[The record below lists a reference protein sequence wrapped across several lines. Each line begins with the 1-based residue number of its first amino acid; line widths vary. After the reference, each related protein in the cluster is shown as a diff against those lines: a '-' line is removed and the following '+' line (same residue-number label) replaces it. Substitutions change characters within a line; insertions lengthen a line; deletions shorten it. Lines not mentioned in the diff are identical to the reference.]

1 MESRLAPKP
10 NSAIILQR
18 IVLGSFMKEA
28 ADRFVFISFIQFRI
42 KIIQL
47 VFRRIGKNSF
57 DHFIVQSG
65 TNLLPGG
72 SRLDIPLILQELEGS
87 AEEAVPFEIRLRYDR

>member
-28 ADRFVFISFIQFRI
+28 EDRLVFISFIQFRI

-65 TNLLPGG
+65 PNLLPR
-72 SRLDIPLILQELEGS
+72 SVCRHISLILQELEGS
-87 AEEAVPFEIRLRYDR
+87 AEEAVPFEIRLR